1 MTFGTRGCSARI
13 ITFSVHEPM
22 LMKTMLNP
30 TIKLSVLAVGIGS
43 VFGASLLGAEED
55 KSATAADRISL
66 FTVPLRCQAAP
77 DFGSGPLSKPI
88 TPPFPVLALRPHSFQ
103 SPKKPSYLT
112 LS

>member
-77 DFGSGPLSKPI
+77 DIGCGPISKPI
-88 TPPFPVLALRPHSFQ
+88 TTSFGCVGCAAADSKELRN
-103 SPKKPSYLT
+103 
-112 LS
+112 